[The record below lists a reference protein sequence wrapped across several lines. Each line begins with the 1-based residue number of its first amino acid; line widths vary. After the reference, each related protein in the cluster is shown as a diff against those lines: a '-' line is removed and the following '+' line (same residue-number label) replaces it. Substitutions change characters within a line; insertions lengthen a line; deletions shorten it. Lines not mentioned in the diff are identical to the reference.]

1 MNNNILKI
9 TLKII
14 KYIFMLGFFVLLFL
28 FFSWWGLIGYIIFV
42 ILLVIKILYSRWD
55 DYKAV
60 TKYGVIQLDK
70 VLGGKKNDKIKKT
83 FK

>member
-1 MNNNILKI
+1 MNNNILKT